1 MNPVT
6 RKIVSASRI
15 VHLVCSMLAIGAIVF
30 FAATGFMLNN
40 EEMFD
45 PGDVEEKIVEAT
57 LPEALVSGADE
68 GKIVSH
74 LADNFGVSGELND
87 FIAEEDFIELTFK
100 RPGGRTDVS
109 IERPGGEMEIRT
121 EPRSIATV
129 LFDLHKG
136 SSAGSV
142 WAILID
148 AAAICLLLACVT
160 GIILWLATPRRR
172 ALGLIAMVIGL
183 LAWCGAYFLCVPK

>member
-1 MNPVT
+1 MNTVT
-6 RKIVSASRI
+6 RKIVAASRI

-40 EEMFD
+40 EGMFD

-74 LADNFGVSGELND
+74 LADNFDVSGELYD
-87 FIAEEDFIELTFK
+87 FIVEEDFIELTFK

-109 IERPGGEMEIRT
+109 IERPGGEMEIRI

-129 LFDLHKG
+129 FFDLHKG

-160 GIILWLATPRRR
+160 GIIFWLATPRRR
-172 ALGLIAMVIGL
+172 TLGLIAMLIGL
-183 LAWCGAYFLCVPK
+183 LAWCGAYLLYTPK